1 LFDVSLDTQEEKM
14 TKPFRVFC
22 LVSVAIAIPGLAAAQ
37 SPTAFDGTYAG
48 VSNTGGGFC
57 SPFMTVPRPLTI
69 RNGVAQFQGG
79 FQSQPNL
86 NFEGDVSPQ
95 GDLRMKDQRSH
106 IATGHIDQTGKATAS
121 VFNMDP
127 NCTLVAVW
135 QKQ

>member
-1 LFDVSLDTQEEKM
+1 M
-14 TKPFRVFC
+14 GKPVRVLC
-22 LVSVAIAIPGLAAAQ
+22 LISISIAIPEIAIAQ
-37 SPTAFDGTYAG
+37 STTAFDGTYAG

-86 NFEGDVSPQ
+86 NFEGGVSPQ